1 MSRFTTRVELYG
13 NPSYEVYNSLHEA
26 MQKKGFSRKI
36 QLSNVVY
43 WLPNAEYTMDSTQ
56 TTQQV
61 VDLAKSAAAS
71 VWQDFGVMV
80 TKTEVDRGYHN
91 LKKA

>member
-1 MSRFTTRVELYG
+1 
-13 NPSYEVYNSLHEA
+13 

-43 WLPNAEYTMDSTQ
+43 WLPNAEYTLDGTQ

-61 VDLAKSAAAS
+61 VDLAKSAAVS